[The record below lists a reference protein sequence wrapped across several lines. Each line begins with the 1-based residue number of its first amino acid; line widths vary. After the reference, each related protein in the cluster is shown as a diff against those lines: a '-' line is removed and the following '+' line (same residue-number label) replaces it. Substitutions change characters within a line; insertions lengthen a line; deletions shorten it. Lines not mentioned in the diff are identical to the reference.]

1 MSHELIIPPT
11 RFQAVLTQ
19 SSPVA
24 VWESER
30 ITLMYPYSNRPVG
43 SDRAVEFLV
52 NGFLR
57 MVYNTP
63 VPLGGSIEI
72 YPSLA
77 TTYAGGAGA
86 AATVSTSIVTS
97 TTQVKPQ
104 SIGFTLAPIAP
115 QIVNFPQLQTAANLG
130 QTAFLRVALE
140 WGRGQGPIDVTFTG
154 ALVASDLSQSV
165 GSAQINALR

>member
-11 RFQAVLTQ
+11 RFQTVLTN
-19 SSPVA
+19 STPAA
-24 VWESER
+24 VWSSER
-30 ITLMYPYSNRPVG
+30 LTLMYPYANRPVG
-43 SDRAVEFLV
+43 SDRAVDFLV

-63 VPLGGSIEI
+63 IPAGFSLYL

-77 TTYAGGAGA
+77 TTYAGGAA
-86 AATVSTSIVTS
+86 AAADLPLPITTS
-97 TTQVKPQ
+97 TTQFVPA
-104 SIGFTLAPIAP
+104 STPYTLGAIAP
-115 QIVNFPQLQTAANLG
+115 QVVIFPQFRTAANLG
-130 QTAFLRVALE
+130 QTAFLRVAFQ
-140 WGRGQGPIDVTFTG
+140 WAQGVGPIDVTFTG